1 MTRTI
6 TIEDLYRLRFV
17 SQPRLS
23 PDGSRI
29 AFVVTTIDERE
40 HEYRSAIWV
49 ALPGGE
55 IRRFTS
61 GRGRAHS
68 PAWSPDGRWLAFVS
82 DRESEE
88 SPPSGTA
95 GSAAAQDGQRPAQIW
110 LLPADGGEARQLT
123 WMEHGAERPVW
134 SPDGRY
140 LLFSAQVGPSEA
152 KTPAGKPLPKARVID
167 RLWYRLD
174 GVGFIHERRH
184 HLFLI
189 PVEGGQPVQLTD
201 GDWDDS
207 DAAWS
212 PDGQQIAFVS
222 SREEDRWRMP
232 CPDLYT
238 LSIVAGQPGE
248 LRRWTDGT
256 LSCSSPSWSPD
267 GRHLAF
273 LAMPKYRSANHVDL
287 YLLSLDGA
295 LPGQVQPVCLTT
307 DFEGSC
313 VDWTNSDLGDEHL
326 MPPPGWSADGQT
338 LYVLASRRGA
348 TRLYAIPR
356 TGAGQEPPT
365 LTPGEVHVRDFS
377 FDQAGQ
383 NVALLM
389 GSPVQPPEVYRCS
402 LARPREAGGAPAVPG
417 PDAPALSQVSHCNDE
432 LLQELELAAPEYLP
446 YRGCDDWPM
455 DGWLL
460 RPPQYDPAQ
469 RYPLIVEIH
478 GGPNTQYG
486 YGFFHE
492 MQVLAAA
499 GYVVLYTNPRGSCG
513 YGREFALAVRG
524 AWGEKD
530 SLDILA
536 GVDAALQQG
545 GIDEQRIGVIGGS
558 YGGFMTA
565 WLIGHSD
572 RFRAA
577 VADRSVTNLI
587 SDFGS
592 SDFGWLFADDEL
604 DTTPWEDLERYWRM
618 SPLAYVQQM
627 KTPLLILHSEQDL
640 RCNIEQADQLFA
652 ALKYLGREVRYVRFE
667 GQSHGLSRGGHPY
680 LRLQRLRFIVDWF
693 ERHLREPKPQSN

>member
-1 MTRTI
+1 MTRAI

-23 PDGSRI
+23 PDGSRV

-49 ALPGGE
+49 ALPNGE
-55 IRRFTS
+55 VRRFTS
-61 GRGRAHS
+61 GRAKAHS
-68 PAWSPDGRWLAFVS
+68 PSWSPDGRWLAFVS
-82 DRESEE
+82 DRDSDEPAA
-88 SPPSGTA
+88 SPAAGGAAERRAQPS
-95 GSAAAQDGQRPAQIW
+95 SQIW

-140 LLFSAQVGPSEA
+140 LLFSAQVGPSDE
-152 KTPAGKPLPKARVID
+152 KTPAGKPLPKARVIE

-174 GVGFIHERRH
+174 GVGFIHERRS

-189 PVEGGQPVQLTD
+189 PVEGGEPVQLTD
-201 GDWDDS
+201 GDWDDA

-222 SREEDRWRMP
+222 SRAEDRWRMP

-238 LSIVAGQPGE
+238 LTIISGQPGE
-248 LRRWTDGT
+248 LRCWTNGS

-273 LAMPKYRSANHVDL
+273 LAMQKYRSANHVDL
-287 YLLSLDGA
+287 YVLSLEEGA
-295 LPGQVQPVCLTT
+295 IPGQVQPLCLTS

-338 LYVLASRRGA
+338 LYALASRRGA
-348 TRLYAIPR
+348 TRLYVIPMS
-356 TGAGQEPPT
+356 GAGPEPPT
-365 LTPGEVHVRDFS
+365 LTPGAVHVRDFS
-377 FDQAGQ
+377 LDQAGQ
-383 NVALLM
+383 RVALLM
-389 GSPVQPPEVYRCS
+389 GSATQPPEIYRCS
-402 LARPREAGGAPAVPG
+402 LTTTAPGPEAGQGAGAPT
-417 PDAPALSQVSHCNDE
+417 LEQVSHCNDE
-432 LLQELELAAPEYLP
+432 LLRELKLASPEYLP

-460 RPPQYDPAQ
+460 RPPDYDPAR

-499 GYVVLYTNPRGSCG
+499 GYVILYTNPRGSCG

-536 GVDAALQQG
+536 GIDAALQQG

-565 WLIGHSD
+565 WLIGHSH

-577 VADRSVTNLI
+577 VADRSVTNLV

-592 SDFGWLFADDEL
+592 SDFGWTFADDEL

-618 SPLAYVQQM
+618 SPLAYVQHM
-627 KTPLLILHSEQDL
+627 RTPLLILHSEQDL

-667 GQSHGLSRGGHPY
+667 GQSHGLSRGGHPS

-693 ERHLREPKPQSN
+693 EHHLREPERQQ